1 MKRQDELMK
10 TIKTM
15 ANAITKQS
23 EEIVKLRERMGL
35 VERYLYRVEKKV
47 DDLRKDTIG

>member
-1 MKRQDELMK
+1 MTDQEFIKAMKS
-10 TIKTM
+10 M

-23 EEIVKLRERMGL
+23 EEIVKLKERMDL
-35 VERYLYRVEKKV
+35 VERYLYRVEKEV